1 MAQKPS
7 TQQIGRAGELFV
19 AAELN
24 RRGAL
29 ATLYLTN
36 TPRVDVIATSQDGR
50 RTINIQVKTKRTR
63 SHSWHWDS
71 EKAKAELQASETD
84 YMILVDLYPEHP
96 EYYIHRLSDVAEQS
110 RARHDVWL
118 NERGGKRP
126 RNKDSTHMS
135 ILMETVASGRGAWD
149 VLGVLPQ

>member
-1 MAQKPS
+1 M
-7 TQQIGRAGELFV
+7 
-19 AAELN
+19 
-24 RRGAL
+24 
-29 ATLYLTN
+29 YLTN
-36 TPRVDVIATSQDGR
+36 TPRVDVVATSPDGR

-63 SHSWHWDS
+63 SRQWHWDN

-110 RARHDVWL
+110 LAWHDVWL
-118 NERGGKRP
+118 KERGGKRP
-126 RNKDSTHMS
+126 RNERSTYMS